1 MLERRHRLATP
12 RRRRYHV
19 RFRLDEHQYTLPA
32 EQLFGVN
39 EVHRLTSIPSDRP
52 WNLGVALFRGLAL
65 GVLDLR
71 GLMNRTEKEL
81 PETPFFCIFCK
92 TSKGVLGFPVDEIHG
107 LASVFD
113 DDVLPDGSE
122 ILNLELLE
130 NLA

>member
-19 RFRLDEHQYTLPA
+19 RFRLDEHKYALPA
-32 EQLFGVN
+32 DQLFGVN
-39 EVHRLTSIPSDRP
+39 EVHRLTSIPSDLP
-52 WNLGVALFRGLAL
+52 CNLGVTLFRDLAL
-65 GVLDLR
+65 GILDLQS
-71 GLMNRTEKEL
+71 LMNSTEKKL

-92 TSKGVLGFPVDEIHG
+92 TSKGILGFPVDEIHG
-107 LASVFD
+107 LEPVFD